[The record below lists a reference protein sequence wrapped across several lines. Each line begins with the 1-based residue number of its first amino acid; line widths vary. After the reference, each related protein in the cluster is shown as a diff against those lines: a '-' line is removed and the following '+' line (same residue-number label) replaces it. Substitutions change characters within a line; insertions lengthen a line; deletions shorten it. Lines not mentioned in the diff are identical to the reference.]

1 MFRKLPLNQRYT
13 DCTMCNYQGC
23 SWMRKKYPII
33 GHWIWTIEFYKV
45 SFKKWLKT
53 KWEKLTAL
61 DYSKIDNI
69 EIDGI
74 DTNDYPDFCDAFIS
88 YAEYKGKPMTDK
100 QLDRLNQDSDFVY
113 EQVLKR
119 IF

>member
-1 MFRKLPLNQRYT
+1 MFRKLPLNQRFT
-13 DCTMCNYQGC
+13 DCTRCNYGGC
-23 SWMRKKYPII
+23 GFY
-33 GHWIWTIEFYKV
+33 GHWNWTVRLAYRNIN
-45 SFKKWLKT
+45 KWLKT
-53 KWEKLTAL
+53 KWENLNAL

-88 YAEYKGKPMTDK
+88 YAEYKGKPMSDK
-100 QLDRLNQDSDFVY
+100 QLDSLNQDSDFVY
-113 EQVLKR
+113 DKVIDR